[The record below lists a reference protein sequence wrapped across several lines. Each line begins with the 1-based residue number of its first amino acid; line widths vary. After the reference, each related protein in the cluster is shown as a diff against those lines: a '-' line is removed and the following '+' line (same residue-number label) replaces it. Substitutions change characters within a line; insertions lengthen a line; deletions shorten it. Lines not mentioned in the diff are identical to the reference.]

1 MTGLG
6 FTGNLVA
13 ILVLLL
19 VIGMTWLLLRHRIGQ
34 SASAHRR
41 RRADKGKVQCQ
52 TVVDYDDRWRREIH
66 CKNKAGW
73 VTPQGYF
80 CDDHWEP
87 RSLLRLKNGSISRV
101 RWAHQ
106 LNWRKKGTDVWTT

>member
-6 FTGNLVA
+6 VTGNIVA

-19 VIGMTWLLLRHRIGQ
+19 VIGMTWVLLRNRLEQ
-34 SASAHRR
+34 TASSHQR
-41 RRADKGKVQCQ
+41 RRADKGKVKCYQIEFF
-52 TVVDYDDRWRREIH
+52 VGSIDDQR

-80 CDDHWEP
+80 CDEHWEINSK
-87 RSLLRLKNGSISRV
+87 RDTATGSI
-101 RWAHQ
+101 RWANE
-106 LNWRKKGTDVWTT
+106 LAWKRRGN

>member
-6 FTGNLVA
+6 ITGNIVA

-19 VIGMTWLLLRHRIGQ
+19 VIGMTWLLLRRRVRQ
-34 SASAHRR
+34 TASTLQRK
-41 RRADKGKVQCQ
+41 RADKGKVKCYH
-52 TVVDYDDRWRREIH
+52 VDKGRTTWDGEER

-80 CDDHWEP
+80 CDDHWEV
-87 RSLLRLKNGSISRV
+87 RARLTLADGSTSRV

-106 LNWRKKGTDVWTT
+106 LIWRKKGTGVWTD

>member
-6 FTGNLVA
+6 ITGDIVA

-19 VIGMTWLLLRHRIGQ
+19 VIGMTWLLLRRRVGDQ
-34 SASAHRR
+34 RASWERK
-41 RRADKGKVQCQ
+41 RADKGKVKCYYSEVQGGSNKTIKCN
-52 TVVDYDDRWRREIH
+52 
-66 CKNKAGW
+66 NKAGW
-73 VTPQGYF
+73 VTPHGYF
-80 CDDHWEP
+80 CDEHWEISA
-87 RSLLRLKNGSISRV
+87 RLLLADGSTSRV